1 MCSVPGKLEKDIH
14 IKNPKPQI
22 LSYRANINHVLLGI
36 VSVRLFKLLYSFIF
50 SKISKPKE
58 VFSDY

>member
-36 VSVRLFKLLYSFIF
+36 RGTSFSQRLIPFEYYQKIYLLR
-50 SKISKPKE
+50 
-58 VFSDY
+58 